1 MCEWLVLDSTGGE
14 SRTHDLLITN
24 LVHFLLLHAC
34 GTVCHFTSG
43 TFSTD
48 FQEETEA
55 VFVLPSSFLFP
66 SAATLFLAKQTLGL
80 TPYSLNN
87 QLTTPRNNQA
97 THYNS

>member
-55 VFVLPSSFLFP
+55 VFVLPSSFFVPFSCDFVLGQADFGLN
-66 SAATLFLAKQTLGL
+66 TLFIK
-80 TPYSLNN
+80 
-87 QLTTPRNNQA
+87 
-97 THYNS
+97 